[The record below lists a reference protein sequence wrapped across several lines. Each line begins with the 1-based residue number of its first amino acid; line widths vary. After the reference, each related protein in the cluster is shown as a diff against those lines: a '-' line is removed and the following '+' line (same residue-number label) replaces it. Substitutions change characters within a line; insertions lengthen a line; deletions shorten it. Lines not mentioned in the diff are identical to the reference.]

1 MATHAKKRKVLAHV
15 LIAQALAAV
24 AEQGEKIES
33 TAGGMLQSIRDG
45 NIRTIEAYDDAVK
58 KAYEV
63 NGWHVRRGKPTDDRR
78 LVPGSVRTYVWEL
91 RAAFKD
97 ELPVWTYKTFYEMR
111 LARKKIATP
120 SAGQGGGSRTQ
131 ASAGTETQSDLPALV
146 GVRMTNGTEPNGG
159 LFHDMILLYMK
170 LSTDARTLLER
181 NLSRLLHRYQTE
193 LPPPAQVAE
202 SPPERKRSTG

>member
-24 AEQGEKIES
+24 AEQGEKVES

-45 NIRTIEAYDDAVK
+45 AIRTIEAYDEAVK

-97 ELPVWTYKTFYEMR
+97 GLPVWTYKTFYEMR
-111 LARKKIATP
+111 LARKKVTAP
-120 SAGQGGGSRTQ
+120 AAQGGGSRTQ

-170 LSTDARTLLER
+170 LNTDARVLLER

-193 LPPPAQVAE
+193 LPPQVAE